1 MPIFKEYTD
10 FDAVGIAEL
19 IKSKK
24 IQAIDAL
31 DTAIDLIEQLDPK
44 LNFMHQKTYHF
55 AMESLNRNKDLN
67 GPFAGVPMLMKDMDS
82 ALYSVP
88 MMQGSNYLK
97 DIPMKFNNSLSK
109 KFTNSGTLICG
120 KSATP
125 EFGLMITT
133 EPKAFKPTRNP
144 WDRERSTG
152 GSSGG
157 AGSAVASRAVP
168 IAHAS
173 DGGGSIRIPAATC
186 GTVGLKPTR
195 GRISFSPSHGD
206 KWGGLTH
213 SGILSRTVRDTAYMY
228 NELFSSE
235 IGDPY
240 SVHYEKGSLINSLN
254 ANKKYKIGFN
264 TESRLPITITSD
276 AKNAVMHNAKLC
288 ESIGHN
294 VEECNIDYD
303 GLLLSRAF
311 AIIISSHVS
320 QMFNELK
327 DLVGRSFKK
336 SEVETASRALNY
348 LGKSFRGKDYAWAR
362 YTIQKI
368 SRDVMQQTNDY
379 DAVILPIISQS
390 APLLG
395 ELRPK
400 KNNNIQNE
408 ILMALRLGFLFR
420 IPFIRDPFLNKNIIE
435 NYWYSPDA
443 VLQNVTGQPSI
454 SLPTF
459 YTNNNLPLGV
469 QFAGRYAEESVLID
483 LASQLEQA
491 NPWIDKKPSIS

>member
-1 MPIFKEYTD
+1 MPS
-10 FDAVGIAEL
+10 FDVV
-19 IKSKK
+19 SKLDM
-24 IQAIDAL
+24 QEIDNS
-31 DTAIDLIEQLDPK
+31 I
-44 LNFMHQKTYHF
+44 
-55 AMESLNRNKDLN
+55 
-67 GPFAGVPMLMKDMDS
+67 
-82 ALYSVP
+82 
-88 MMQGSNYLK
+88 SNS
-97 DIPMKFNNSLSK
+97 MKFNNSLSK

-288 ESIGHN
+288 ESIGHKDN
-294 VEECNIDYD
+294 KISYVCATIGSYIAMLS
-303 GLLLSRAF
+303 GLSFLGVGLTPADLYFHEHVFFVFVGFRSMVPAMVFLTLAFFFSPVSNKYTVASVLFLLSITLYAF
-311 AIIISSHVS
+311 FETSDPPDVS
-320 QMFNELK
+320 PRENLEL
-327 DLVGRSFKK
+327 FK
-336 SEVETASRALNY
+336 
-348 LGKSFRGKDYAWAR
+348 
-362 YTIQKI
+362 
-368 SRDVMQQTNDY
+368 
-379 DAVILPIISQS
+379 
-390 APLLG
+390 
-395 ELRPK
+395 
-400 KNNNIQNE
+400 
-408 ILMALRLGFLFR
+408 
-420 IPFIRDPFLNKNIIE
+420 
-435 NYWYSPDA
+435 
-443 VLQNVTGQPSI
+443 
-454 SLPTF
+454 
-459 YTNNNLPLGV
+459 
-469 QFAGRYAEESVLID
+469 ESVSYNRMVISVIAQKVITLI
-483 LASQLEQA
+483 SFVSFFVFTYGFYQLSLL
-491 NPWIDKKPSIS
+491 KK